1 MSANNRGKKFS
12 KFDLDLEFGEK
23 WEDFIID
30 KLKTAEVKTEKDK
43 WKTTGNICIE
53 SSCYGK
59 PSGIEATESDVWIH
73 NLTLNGEFVFG
84 FIIPTERLREVYK
97 TGWEVMG
104 GDNNASRMNL
114 LKIKELVDLILNDA
128 NGSQGD
134 K

>member
-53 SSCYGK
+53 SACYGK

-84 FIIPTERLREVYK
+84 FIMPTERLREVYK

>member
-12 KFDLDLEFGEK
+12 KFDLDLEFGER
-23 WEDFIID
+23 WEDFIVD

-53 SSCYGK
+53 YESYGK

-73 NLTLNGEFVFG
+73 NLTDNGKFVMG
-84 FIIPTERLREVYK
+84 FIIPTEKLKEIYQQGFQVS
-97 TGWEVMG
+97 G
-104 GDNNASRMNL
+104 GDHNASRIYL
-114 LKIKELVDLILNDA
+114 LKIRQLVDMILKE
-128 NGSQGD
+128 S